1 MTTAHA
7 SLEKYD
13 LTVPEE
19 RVATFFVLASK
30 RLCQSLSRNLPYN
43 LKCGHKSHERDTM
56 MGEDDR
62 SNYIP
67 IK

>member
-19 RVATFFVLASK
+19 RVATLFVLASK
-30 RLCQSLSRNLPYN
+30 RLCQSRNLPYN
-43 LKCGHKSHERDTM
+43 LKCGHKSHERDTV

-62 SNYIP
+62 SKYIP